1 MTITTAA
8 PGIPVEFSTPMP
20 GLSPYRDFAL
30 EGIPGAEGLY
40 ALRAVDA
47 DVRLFLLD
55 PGSGDYGY
63 EPAIP
68 ASVLAD
74 VEASDESAVRVL
86 VVANPAEDGV
96 YINLRAPIVLHR
108 ESGRAVQVI
117 LEDQAYPIRALLG
130 AGTGHDD

>member
-1 MTITTAA
+1 MTTTAA
-8 PGIPVEFSTPMP
+8 PGILVEFATPMP
-20 GLSPYRDFAL
+20 GLSPYTAFAL

-47 DVRLFLLD
+47 DVRLFLLE
-55 PGSGDYGY
+55 PSAGEYGY
-63 EPAIP
+63 DPRIP
-68 ASVLAD
+68 APVLAEID
-74 VEASDESAVRVL
+74 AVDESAVRVF

-96 YINLRAPIVLHR
+96 YLNLRAPLVLHR